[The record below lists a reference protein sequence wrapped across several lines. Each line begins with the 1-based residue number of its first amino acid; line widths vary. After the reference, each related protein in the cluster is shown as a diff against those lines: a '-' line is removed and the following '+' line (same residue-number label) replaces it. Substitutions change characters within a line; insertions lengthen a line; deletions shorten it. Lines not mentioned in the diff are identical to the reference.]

1 MSRVLGA
8 LFGLLIG
15 LSPVNTVASSAWGSP
30 GYGDPP
36 GWCTRYSD
44 MWTATV
50 VTRDP
55 LVATNPERDTF
66 YGFHPNPGYDDWY
79 GYFYGDF
86 RGTPA
91 DRSGW
96 VKLLHENYPDHYSWN
111 FASNGWAV
119 HGHVKQYIAYY
130 NWTFGGQCG
139 LGRYGSAGP
148 PPYMADQF
156 GWPVVDIY
164 VDARPPYPPAPRV
177 VAATPASM
185 SFTWDPI
192 ADQGD
197 GAGQDYFESGLDH
210 YTSWIT
216 IDGGAP
222 RQLQTTVTPRR
233 IDQPLAGGETAC
245 VHVIAV
251 DRVGNATTDQST
263 CATALQPP
271 PMPDWGPLGSGV
283 AANPRPV
290 GLAGFDSWL
299 WLSPAPQVEKVLET
313 VGGMTYR
320 ITARPAGVSWDFG
333 DGDVERR
340 VGNAAFGLPFPALSQ
355 VTHTFQAHSRTG
367 YVIAAAVTYWVSWSA
382 WVGGTWSGPYPMG
395 SIVRETAPLVYPVEQ
410 AQPEIVL
417 MG

>member
-8 LFGLLIG
+8 VVGLLIG
-15 LSPVNTVASSAWGSP
+15 LSPVDTVATTTWGSP

-79 GYFYGDF
+79 GFFYGDF
-86 RGTPA
+86 RGTPG

-111 FASNGWAV
+111 FASNGWSV

-139 LGRYGSAGP
+139 LGRYGSAAP

-177 VAATPASM
+177 VAATPTSA
-185 SFTWDPI
+185 SFTWDPV

-216 IDGGAP
+216 INRGAP
-222 RQLQTTVTPRR
+222 MQLQSTAAPRR
-233 IDQPLAGGETAC
+233 IDQPLAVGETAC
-245 VHVIAV
+245 VHVVAV

-271 PMPDWGPLGSGV
+271 PMPIWGPLRIGV
-283 AANPRPV
+283 AANPRPL

-299 WLSPAPQVEKVLET
+299 WLNPAPQLEKVYET
-313 VGGMTYR
+313 VGGVTYR
-320 ITARPAGVSWDFG
+320 ITARPAGVTWDFG

-340 VGNAAFGLPFPALSQ
+340 VGSAAFGVPFPAPSQ
-355 VTHTFQAHSRTG
+355 VTHIFQAHSRLG

-382 WVGGTWSGPYPMG
+382 LVAGVWSGPYPMG
-395 SIVRETAPLVYPVEQ
+395 SVVRETAPLVYPVEQ